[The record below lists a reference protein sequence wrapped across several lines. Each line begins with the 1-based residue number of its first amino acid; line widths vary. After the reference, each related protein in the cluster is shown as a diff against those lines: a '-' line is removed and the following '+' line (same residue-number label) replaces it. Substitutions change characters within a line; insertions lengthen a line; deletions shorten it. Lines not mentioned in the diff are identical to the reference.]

1 MSNLHTQYLNFLNE
15 AASNREPF
23 EQFAKTRLAG
33 ATKIAQNAEQKGG
46 DAMLT
51 YHHFVVKLPI
61 YRQASEGKF
70 KINKAMEALD
80 KQMKKLNEGVR
91 NDVKIRPVEF
101 QKIVGLIEVWGEL
114 IIKFHE
120 TH

>member
-15 AASNREPF
+15 AASNKEPF

-51 YHHFVVKLPI
+51 YHHFVVKLPV
-61 YRQASEGKF
+61 YRQAAEGKF

-80 KQMKKLNEGVR
+80 KHMKKLNEGVR
-91 NDVKIRPVEF
+91 NDVKLKPVEF
-101 QKIVGLIEVWGEL
+101 QKVVGLIEVWGEL